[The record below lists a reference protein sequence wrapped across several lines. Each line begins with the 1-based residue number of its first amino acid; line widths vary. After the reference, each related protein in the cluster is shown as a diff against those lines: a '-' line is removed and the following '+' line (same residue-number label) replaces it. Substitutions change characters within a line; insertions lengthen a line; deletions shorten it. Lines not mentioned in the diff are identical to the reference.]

1 MLPKIHKRLHNV
13 PGRPV
18 ISNCGYYTENISS
31 FLDYHLK
38 PLAKKVESYIKDT
51 NHFLKK
57 LKELG
62 SLPKN
67 AILCTI
73 DVVGLY
79 PNIPH
84 KEGLA
89 SIRKHLD
96 NRENKEVTTD
106 TLVELADIVLKN
118 NYFQFLD
125 KTFKQKRG
133 TAIGTKFAPPYSI
146 LFMADLEKRLLSDI
160 DLKPYIWWRYI
171 DDIFLIWEHGEESLK
186 LFLEKINSIHPTIKF
201 TADWSYS
208 SVNFLDVKVIMKD
221 GEIITD
227 LYVKPTDTHQYLD
240 SSSCHPYHCKK
251 SIPYS
256 QALRLNRICSN
267 NAFFDQRCNELEHW
281 LHERGYSERVV
292 RQEILKA
299 RKIRRNEL
307 LQKEH
312 NHPEENKLTLNI
324 TYYPAFQN
332 TKTILEE
339 LQILLAP
346 DKEHQN
352 VFPNIPIVGFRNGKS
367 LKDHLVRASLPILNQ
382 TLGSESCGK
391 RNCQVSQF
399 IVNTDTFSPIT
410 TDETFKINKG
420 PLHCNSKKVIYLSEC
435 KKCKNPYVGKA
446 HTKFRMRLN
455 NYKSAHKSFKT
466 RKRETQKLCH
476 GHYIQDDHEGKD
488 DWQFTLIDECTT
500 NAELRKREVYWQH
513 RLKTFYPNGLNERE
527 ESCL

>member
-1 MLPKIHKRLHNV
+1 
-13 PGRPV
+13 
-18 ISNCGYYTENISS
+18 
-31 FLDYHLK
+31 
-38 PLAKKVESYIKDT
+38 
-51 NHFLKK
+51 
-57 LKELG
+57 
-62 SLPKN
+62 
-67 AILCTI
+67 
-73 DVVGLY
+73 
-79 PNIPH
+79 
-84 KEGLA
+84 
-89 SIRKHLD
+89 
-96 NRENKEVTTD
+96 
-106 TLVELADIVLKN
+106 
-118 NYFQFLD
+118 
-125 KTFKQKRG
+125 
-133 TAIGTKFAPPYSI
+133 
-146 LFMADLEKRLLSDI
+146 MADLEKHLLSDV

-208 SVNFLDVKVIMKD
+208 SVNSDVKVIMKD

-256 QALRLNRICSN
+256 QALRFNRICSN
-267 NAFFDQRCNELEHW
+267 NVFFDQRYNELEHW

-292 RQEILKA
+292 RQEILKS
-299 RKIRRNEL
+299 RKIPRNEL

-312 NHPEENKLTLNI
+312 NHPEENKLALNI
-324 TYYPAFQN
+324 TYYPGFQN

-346 DKEHQN
+346 DKEHQK
-352 VFPNIPIVGFRNGKS
+352 VFPNVPIVGFCNGKS

-391 RNCQVSQF
+391 RNCQVCQF

-420 PLHCNSKKVIYLSEC
+420 PLNCNSKKVIYLSEC

-446 HTKFRMRLN
+446 QTKFRMRLN

-466 RKRETQKLCH
+466 KKRETQK
-476 GHYIQDDHEGKD
+476 
-488 DWQFTLIDECTT
+488 
-500 NAELRKREVYWQH
+500 
-513 RLKTFYPNGLNERE
+513 
-527 ESCL
+527 

>member
-1 MLPKIHKRLHNV
+1 MSDEEVYEEVTNDPSTLESTIFTALNKIRARGDLSADNLEYFFNKDPKFARFYLLPKIRKRLHNV

-84 KEGLA
+84 KGGLA

-106 TLVELADIVLKN
+106 TLVELVDIVLKN

-125 KTFKQKRG
+125 KTFKRKRG

-146 LFMADLEKRLLSDI
+146 LFMADLEKRLLSDV

-208 SVNFLDVKVIMKD
+208 SVNFLDVKVIMKA

-299 RKIRRNEL
+299 RKIPRNEL

-312 NHPEENKLTLNI
+312 NHPEENKLALNI

-346 DKEHQN
+346 DIEHQK
-352 VFPNIPIVGFRNGKS
+352 VFPNVPIVGFRNGKS
-367 LKDHLVRASLPILNQ
+367 LKDHLARASLPILNQ
-382 TLGSESCGK
+382 TLGSELCGK
-391 RNCQVSQF
+391 RNCQVCQF

-410 TDETFKINKG
+410 TD
-420 PLHCNSKKVIYLSEC
+420 
-435 KKCKNPYVGKA
+435 
-446 HTKFRMRLN
+446 
-455 NYKSAHKSFKT
+455 
-466 RKRETQKLCH
+466 
-476 GHYIQDDHEGKD
+476 
-488 DWQFTLIDECTT
+488 
-500 NAELRKREVYWQH
+500 
-513 RLKTFYPNGLNERE
+513 
-527 ESCL
+527 